1 MPEVVSQQVDDPAQ
15 AELRARIRAFLEA
28 NARPRRSRREAAA
41 AEAAAAEGDADSQDG
56 LSRLLTE
63 EDDESAVAQAKA
75 FQAALFDAGLAGLM
89 APREYGGQ
97 GLGLTEQL
105 IWNEEASGYEIPTM
119 PLLIGHGMCLPTVLV
134 YGTPEQR
141 SRYLQPLLRGDEVW
155 CQLFSEPGAGSDVAS
170 LQTRAVRDGDEWI
183 VNGQKVWTSGA
194 HYSDFGIL
202 IARTDPDVPKHLGIT
217 MFILDMH
224 SPGVTVKPLRQ
235 ITGGANFNEV
245 FFDDVRIPDSMR
257 LGDVGGGWRASIT
270 TLMNERVAIGAGGA
284 GGRGAA
290 SDELIRLARRRG
302 LAGDPVV
309 RQGIVD
315 VLVRERILGYV
326 GQRIRAA
333 VLAGRD
339 PGPEGSV
346 AKLASTVLMKQAAD
360 VGVSIA
366 GPGAIAWSEGDERGA
381 RWAMG
386 VLGAPGGAIA
396 GGTSEVM
403 KNIIGERVLGLPK
416 EPQVDRDVPF
426 RDLLVGTQRTA

>member
-1 MPEVVSQQVDDPAQ
+1 
-15 AELRARIRAFLEA
+15 
-28 NARPRRSRREAAA
+28 
-41 AEAAAAEGDADSQDG
+41 
-56 LSRLLTE
+56 
-63 EDDESAVAQAKA
+63 
-75 FQAALFDAGLAGLM
+75 
-89 APREYGGQ
+89 
-97 GLGLTEQL
+97 
-105 IWNEEASGYEIPTM
+105 
-119 PLLIGHGMCLPTVLV
+119 
-134 YGTPEQR
+134 
-141 SRYLQPLLRGDEVW
+141 VW

-302 LAGDPVV
+302 VAGDPVV

-360 VGVSIA
+360 VGVAIA
-366 GPGAIAWSEGDERGA
+366 GPGAIAWPEDDERGA

>member
-1 MPEVVSQQVDDPAQ
+1 MPDETPQHEDSPEQ
-15 AELRARIRAFLEA
+15 AALRARIRAFLSA
-28 NARPRRSRREAAA
+28 HARRRRSSAPVDDGR
-41 AEAAAAEGDADSQDG
+41 AEAEDG
-56 LSRLLTE
+56 PSRLLA
-63 EDDESAVAQAKA
+63 EDDDLAAVERAKT
-75 FQAALFDAGLAGLM
+75 FQQALFDAGLAGLM
-89 APREYGGQ
+89 VPKAYGGQ

-105 IWNEEASGYEIPTM
+105 IWNEEASGYDIPTM

-134 YGTPEQR
+134 YGTAEQR
-141 SRYLQPLLRGDEVW
+141 DRFLRPLLRGDEVW

-170 LQTRAVRDGDEWI
+170 LQTRAVRDGDEWV

-217 MFILDMH
+217 MFVLDLRT
-224 SPGVTVKPLRQ
+224 PGVTVKPLRQ

-245 FFDDVRIPDSMR
+245 FFDDVRIPDAMR
-257 LGDVGGGWRASIT
+257 LGDVGGGWRAAIT

-284 GGRGAA
+284 GGRGSAA
-290 SDELIRLARRRG
+290 DELIRTARRRG
-302 LAGDPVV
+302 VAADPVV

-339 PGPEGSV
+339 PGPEGSI
-346 AKLASTVLMKQAAD
+346 AKLAGSTLMRRVAD
-360 VGVSIA
+360 LGVAISGPA
-366 GPGAIAWSEGDERGA
+366 GIAWPAGDDRGD
-381 RWAMG
+381 RWAMA

-426 RDLLVGTQRTA
+426 RDLLVGTQRSV